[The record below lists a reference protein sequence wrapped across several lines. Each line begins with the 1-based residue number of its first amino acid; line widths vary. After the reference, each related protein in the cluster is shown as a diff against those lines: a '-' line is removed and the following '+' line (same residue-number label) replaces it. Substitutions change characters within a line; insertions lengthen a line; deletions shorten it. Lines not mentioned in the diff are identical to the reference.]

1 MQFDL
6 KLLGQH
12 QPDFSFYS
20 NNLEIQAVIL
30 TIKRFNCRDVFE
42 NDLKKILF
50 TFLIISI
57 CIISRN
63 ILSEIRILNWK
74 I

>member
-42 NDLKKILF
+42 NDLKKEIFDLK
-50 TFLIISI
+50 
-57 CIISRN
+57 N
-63 ILSEIRILNWK
+63 IKE
-74 I
+74 